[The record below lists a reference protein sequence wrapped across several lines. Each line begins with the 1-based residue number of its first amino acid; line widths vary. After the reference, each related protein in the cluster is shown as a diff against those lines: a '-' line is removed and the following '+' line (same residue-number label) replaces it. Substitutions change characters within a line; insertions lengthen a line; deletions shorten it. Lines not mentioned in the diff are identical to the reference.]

1 MSTQTLERENLKTL
15 IQKEL
20 LDSLRNRWFLLFTAI
35 FSLLAL
41 GLSWMGLAGIRQ
53 YGVSGF
59 GRTTASL
66 INLVILIVPLM
77 GLTLGAM
84 SLAGEREKGT
94 LIYLLAQPISHL
106 EVLLGKYLGLGIAL
120 LTALC
125 IGFGLS
131 GLVLAIY
138 GSTSGVPAFL
148 GLVFL
153 TFLVA
158 LLSLGL
164 GLLLSS
170 GLQKSATA
178 LGSALFIWLVFVF
191 LGDLGLLGTSLVL
204 RVPIEML
211 FSLSLLNPLQVFK
224 MAAILLLRNN
234 LEALGPAGLY
244 AMRTYGNQ
252 LMPFLLGILVLW
264 SVLPT
269 LLAYPIFKKRGGL

>member
-1 MSTQTLERENLKTL
+1 MSSRTLERDNLITL

-20 LDSLRNRWFLLFTAI
+20 LDSLRNRWFLIFTLI
-35 FSLLAL
+35 FTLLTV
-41 GLSWMGLAGIRQ
+41 GLSWLGLAGIQR

-77 GLTLGAM
+77 GLMLGAM

-94 LIYLLAQPISHL
+94 LIYLLAQPVSHL
-106 EVLLGKYLGLGIAL
+106 EVLLSKYLGLGIAL

-125 IGFGLS
+125 LSFGLG
-131 GLVLAIY
+131 GLLLALY
-138 GSTSGVPAFL
+138 GSTTGVMAFL
-148 GLVFL
+148 GLVLL

-164 GLLLSS
+164 GLLISS

-178 LGSALFIWLVFVF
+178 LGSALFLWLLFVF

-204 RVPIEML
+204 RVPIETL
-211 FSLSLLNPLQVFK
+211 FTLSLLNPLQVFK
-224 MAAILLLRNN
+224 MAAVLLLRSN

-244 AMRTYGNQ
+244 AMRAYGDR
-252 LMPFLLGILVLW
+252 LLPLFLGLLILW
-264 SVLPT
+264 SIVPT